1 MPSAGAR
8 VRAGLAALTHQ
19 KATDPALGRLLDRLA
34 AFAGS
39 LPEDS
44 PESELQGGTSIRQ
57 PAFQPNMSPGQASNG
72 SASYNV
78 WVGARPA
85 NDFAAT
91 MPYLETTLELSREF
105 AEFFAGYEHVMDPL
119 IGPDEGFTAS
129 EIAALFAA
137 LQAELRPL
145 VNAIAEKP
153 VVCDRCLHQTFPPAQ
168 QLAFATKIAV
178 DFGYDLKRGRIDL
191 SPHPFCTVF
200 ARDDVRITT
209 RVKENDLS
217 DALFS
222 VLHEVG
228 HALYEMGI
236 ASELEGTPIGHGA
249 SPGVHESQSR
259 LWENII
265 GRSLPFWE
273 HYYPLLQSL
282 FPDQLGHIELDT
294 FYRAINKV
302 ERTLIRTDADEI
314 TYNLHVMI
322 RFDLERAMLEG
333 KLAVRDLQDAWNA
346 RYETDLGLT
355 PPNDTNGVMQD
366 VHWYGGGI
374 GGSFQAYTI
383 GNILSA
389 QFYEAAVAAMPGIV
403 PDIAK
408 GEFDELRGWLGGHLH
423 RHGRQFTGPV
433 IAQQVL
439 GARIS
444 LEPYIRYL
452 KQKYGALYGLVL

>member
-1 MPSAGAR
+1 MALNGETALLADLKGRLMEIEDLGSSASLLGWDEAVFMPSAGAR
-8 VRAGLAALTHQ
+8 VRARQKARLAALTHQ

-39 LPEDS
+39 LPEDAALIRVARRDFDLATRV
-44 PESELQGGTSIRQ
+44 PAEYVARASEH
-57 PAFQPNMSPGQASNG
+57 G

-105 AEFFAGYEHVMDPL
+105 AEFFPGYEHVMDPL

-228 HALYEMGI
+228 HALYEMGLTRAPHRCQNAAQGRHGPGRKAGLEFLMNGWGTHI
-236 ASELEGTPIGHGA
+236 FKKASSALTLRQNLFERRLHRGWRNAKGFQSGQA
-249 SPGVHESQSR
+249 CRGGGVH
-259 LWENII
+259 
-265 GRSLPFWE
+265 F
-273 HYYPLLQSL
+273 H
-282 FPDQLGHIELDT
+282 
-294 FYRAINKV
+294 K
-302 ERTLIRTDADEI
+302 
-314 TYNLHVMI
+314 LH
-322 RFDLERAMLEG
+322 
-333 KLAVRDLQDAWNA
+333 LA
-346 RYETDLGLT
+346 
-355 PPNDTNGVMQD
+355 
-366 VHWYGGGI
+366 
-374 GGSFQAYTI
+374 
-383 GNILSA
+383 SA
-389 QFYEAAVAAMPGIV
+389 Q
-403 PDIAK
+403 
-408 GEFDELRGWLGGHLH
+408 L
-423 RHGRQFTGPV
+423 
-433 IAQQVL
+433 
-439 GARIS
+439 
-444 LEPYIRYL
+444 
-452 KQKYGALYGLVL
+452 

>member
-1 MPSAGAR
+1 MALNGETALLADLKGRLMEIEDLGSSASLLGWDEAVFMPSAGAR
-8 VRAGLAALTHQ
+8 VRARQKARLAALTHQ

-39 LPEDS
+39 LPEDAALIRVARRDFDLATRV
-44 PESELQGGTSIRQ
+44 PAEYVARASEH
-57 PAFQPNMSPGQASNG
+57 G

-105 AEFFAGYEHVMDPL
+105 AEFFPGYEHVMDPL

-228 HALYEMGI
+228 HALYEMGLTRAPHRCQNAAQGRHGPGRKAGLEFLMNGWGTHI
-236 ASELEGTPIGHGA
+236 FKKASSALTLRQNLFERRLHRGWRNAKGFQSGQA
-249 SPGVHESQSR
+249 CRGGRVH
-259 LWENII
+259 
-265 GRSLPFWE
+265 F
-273 HYYPLLQSL
+273 H
-282 FPDQLGHIELDT
+282 
-294 FYRAINKV
+294 K
-302 ERTLIRTDADEI
+302 
-314 TYNLHVMI
+314 LH
-322 RFDLERAMLEG
+322 
-333 KLAVRDLQDAWNA
+333 LA
-346 RYETDLGLT
+346 
-355 PPNDTNGVMQD
+355 
-366 VHWYGGGI
+366 
-374 GGSFQAYTI
+374 
-383 GNILSA
+383 SA
-389 QFYEAAVAAMPGIV
+389 Q
-403 PDIAK
+403 
-408 GEFDELRGWLGGHLH
+408 L
-423 RHGRQFTGPV
+423 
-433 IAQQVL
+433 
-439 GARIS
+439 
-444 LEPYIRYL
+444 
-452 KQKYGALYGLVL
+452 

>member
-1 MPSAGAR
+1 MALNGETALLADLKGRLMEIEDLGSSASLLGWDEAVFMPSAGAR
-8 VRAGLAALTHQ
+8 VRARQKARLAALTHQ

-39 LPEDS
+39 LPEDAALIRVRKAGLRS
-44 PESELQGGTSIRQ
+44 GYPRSGRICRPGKRARLSVLQC
-57 PAFQPNMSPGQASNG
+57 
-72 SASYNV
+72 

-105 AEFFAGYEHVMDPL
+105 AEFFPGYEHVMDPL

-228 HALYEMGI
+228 HALYEMGLTRAPHRCQNAAQGRHGPGRKAGLEFLMNGWGTHI
-236 ASELEGTPIGHGA
+236 FKKASSALTLRQNLFERRLHRGWRNAKGFQSGQA
-249 SPGVHESQSR
+249 CRGGRVH
-259 LWENII
+259 
-265 GRSLPFWE
+265 F
-273 HYYPLLQSL
+273 H
-282 FPDQLGHIELDT
+282 
-294 FYRAINKV
+294 K
-302 ERTLIRTDADEI
+302 
-314 TYNLHVMI
+314 LH
-322 RFDLERAMLEG
+322 
-333 KLAVRDLQDAWNA
+333 LA
-346 RYETDLGLT
+346 
-355 PPNDTNGVMQD
+355 
-366 VHWYGGGI
+366 
-374 GGSFQAYTI
+374 
-383 GNILSA
+383 SA
-389 QFYEAAVAAMPGIV
+389 Q
-403 PDIAK
+403 
-408 GEFDELRGWLGGHLH
+408 L
-423 RHGRQFTGPV
+423 
-433 IAQQVL
+433 
-439 GARIS
+439 
-444 LEPYIRYL
+444 
-452 KQKYGALYGLVL
+452 

>member
-1 MPSAGAR
+1 MALNGETALLADLKARLMEIEDFGSSASLLGWDEAVFMPSAGAR
-8 VRAGLAALTHQ
+8 VRARQKARLAALTHQ

-34 AFAGS
+34 AFADS

-44 PESELQGGTSIRQ
+44 PDAALIRVARRDFDLATRVPAEYVARASEH
-57 PAFQPNMSPGQASNG
+57 G

-105 AEFFAGYEHVMDPL
+105 AEFFPGYEHVMDPL

-129 EIAALFAA
+129 EIAALFAV

-236 ASELEGTPIGHGA
+236 AAELEGTPIGHGA

-282 FPDQLGHIELDT
+282 FPDHWGTLSSIRSIAPST
-294 FYRAINKV
+294 RSS
-302 ERTLIRTDADEI
+302 ERLFALMPTRS
-314 TYNLHVMI
+314 H
-322 RFDLERAMLEG
+322 
-333 KLAVRDLQDAWNA
+333 
-346 RYETDLGLT
+346 
-355 PPNDTNGVMQD
+355 
-366 VHWYGGGI
+366 
-374 GGSFQAYTI
+374 TI
-383 GNILSA
+383 
-389 QFYEAAVAAMPGIV
+389 FM
-403 PDIAK
+403 
-408 GEFDELRGWLGGHLH
+408 
-423 RHGRQFTGPV
+423 
-433 IAQQVL
+433 
-439 GARIS
+439 
-444 LEPYIRYL
+444 
-452 KQKYGALYGLVL
+452 